1 MVDVGEKTPTRRAAV
16 AFAEVRMSPRVVR
29 ALKSRKNPKGDAFSA
44 ARVAGIVAAKR
55 VDELIPLCHPL
66 MVDQITVEF
75 KLKRDRIEIRAEAR
89 CEGKTGV
96 EMEAMTAASVAA
108 LTLYDMAKSEEK
120 GIVIGP
126 LALARKSGGRSG
138 LFKNPRFDSKV
149 RGGGWL

>member
-1 MVDVGEKTPTRRAAV
+1 MVDVGEKPVTRRVAV

-29 ALKSRKNPKGDAFSA
+29 ALKSRKNPKGDAFAA
-44 ARVAGIVAAKR
+44 ARIAGIMAAKR
-55 VDELIPLCHPL
+55 VDVLIPLCHPL
-66 MVDQITVEF
+66 KVDQILVQFRF
-75 KLKRDRIEIRAEAR
+75 KKDRIQIRTESR

-126 LALARKSGGRSG
+126 VVLATKSGGRSG
-138 LFKNPRFDSKV
+138 LYKNRRVAAEVEK
-149 RGGGWL
+149 GGWL